1 MARASQWAKA
11 NKPPKF
17 STRAVNRCRVCGR
30 IRGVY
35 RDFALCRI
43 CTRLLALKGEPP
55 ESRKRA
61 GDPMMT
67 DPVADLLSRIRNASM
82 ARHELTRVPANKL
95 KKNIALLLKAE
106 GYVADVRQEEWGP
119 KKHQTLT
126 IVLKYGEDR
135 TSAFQGIRR
144 VSRPGRR
151 VYVRHDQI
159 PRVLSGLGI
168 SIISTSTGLMSDKEA
183 RRRKVGGEL
192 LCEVW

>member
-1 MARASQWAKA
+1 
-11 NKPPKF
+11 
-17 STRAVNRCRVCGR
+17 
-30 IRGVY
+30 
-35 RDFALCRI
+35 
-43 CTRLLALKGEPP
+43 
-55 ESRKRA
+55 
-61 GDPMMT
+61 MMT

-119 KKHQTLT
+119 QKHQTLT

-183 RRRKVGGEL
+183 RRRKLGGEL

>member
-1 MARASQWAKA
+1 
-11 NKPPKF
+11 
-17 STRAVNRCRVCGR
+17 
-30 IRGVY
+30 
-35 RDFALCRI
+35 
-43 CTRLLALKGEPP
+43 
-55 ESRKRA
+55 
-61 GDPMMT
+61 MT

-183 RRRKVGGEL
+183 RRRKLGGEL

>member
-1 MARASQWAKA
+1 
-11 NKPPKF
+11 
-17 STRAVNRCRVCGR
+17 
-30 IRGVY
+30 
-35 RDFALCRI
+35 
-43 CTRLLALKGEPP
+43 
-55 ESRKRA
+55 
-61 GDPMMT
+61 MMT
-67 DPVADLLSRIRNASM
+67 DPIADLLARIRNASL

-183 RRRKVGGEL
+183 RRRKIGGEL
-192 LCEVW
+192 LCEGG

>member
-1 MARASQWAKA
+1 
-11 NKPPKF
+11 
-17 STRAVNRCRVCGR
+17 
-30 IRGVY
+30 
-35 RDFALCRI
+35 
-43 CTRLLALKGEPP
+43 
-55 ESRKRA
+55 
-61 GDPMMT
+61 MMT
-67 DPVADLLSRIRNASM
+67 DPVADLLARIRNASL

-119 KKHQTLT
+119 QKHQTLT

-168 SIISTSTGLMSDKEA
+168 SIISTSTGLLSDKEA
-183 RRRKVGGEL
+183 RRRKIGGEL

>member
-1 MARASQWAKA
+1 
-11 NKPPKF
+11 
-17 STRAVNRCRVCGR
+17 
-30 IRGVY
+30 
-35 RDFALCRI
+35 
-43 CTRLLALKGEPP
+43 
-55 ESRKRA
+55 
-61 GDPMMT
+61 MMT
-67 DPVADLLSRIRNASM
+67 DPIADLLARIRNASM

-95 KKNIALLLKAE
+95 KKSIAELLKAE

-119 KKHQTLT
+119 QKHQTLT
-126 IVLKYGEDR
+126 IVLKYTDER

-159 PRVLSGLGI
+159 PRVLSGLGM
-168 SIISTSTGLMSDKEA
+168 SIISTSSGLMSDKEA

>member
-1 MARASQWAKA
+1 
-11 NKPPKF
+11 
-17 STRAVNRCRVCGR
+17 
-30 IRGVY
+30 
-35 RDFALCRI
+35 
-43 CTRLLALKGEPP
+43 
-55 ESRKRA
+55 
-61 GDPMMT
+61 MMT

-126 IVLKYGEDR
+126 IILKYGEDR

>member
-1 MARASQWAKA
+1 
-11 NKPPKF
+11 
-17 STRAVNRCRVCGR
+17 
-30 IRGVY
+30 
-35 RDFALCRI
+35 
-43 CTRLLALKGEPP
+43 
-55 ESRKRA
+55 
-61 GDPMMT
+61 MMT
-67 DPVADLLSRIRNASM
+67 DPVADLLARIRNASL
-82 ARHELTRVPANKL
+82 ARHEVTRVPANKL

-126 IVLKYGEDR
+126 IVLKYGDDR

-183 RRRKVGGEL
+183 RRRKLGGEL

>member
-1 MARASQWAKA
+1 
-11 NKPPKF
+11 
-17 STRAVNRCRVCGR
+17 
-30 IRGVY
+30 
-35 RDFALCRI
+35 
-43 CTRLLALKGEPP
+43 
-55 ESRKRA
+55 
-61 GDPMMT
+61 MMT
-67 DPVADLLSRIRNASM
+67 DPIADLLSRIRNASL